1 MINLLPPAYKKEL
14 RAARVNVVLRRYII
28 FQAIAIVLLAA
39 MIAATFFVITMIK
52 TNAEAE
58 ITSNQARASEYA
70 GVETQAKQFQGNLS
84 TAKTILDNEVRYTAV
99 ILAIAKNIPS
109 GVVMGD
115 LSLDAKTFGQPTSLT
130 AKAKTYD
137 GALQL
142 KKSFEES
149 GMFTNVRL
157 ETVSA
162 SEDEK
167 SAYPVNI
174 QINVTIQKEISQQ

>member
-28 FQAIAIVLLAA
+28 FQVIAIVLLAA

-99 ILAIAKNIPS
+99 ILARGTDRIRDTGPVS
-109 GVVMGD
+109 GELRRPGPRR
-115 LSLDAKTFGQPTSLT
+115 S
-130 AKAKTYD
+130 
-137 GALQL
+137 
-142 KKSFEES
+142 S
-149 GMFTNVRL
+149 GPRSAARPPARRPGSRPPGRRL
-157 ETVSA
+157 
-162 SEDEK
+162 
-167 SAYPVNI
+167 P
-174 QINVTIQKEISQQ
+174 